1 MTIWLDVE
9 TNKALLR
16 LRDIKAVREV
26 SNGKQRTLPGWERCK
41 GGNIK

>member
-16 LRDIKAVREV
+16 LREVKAVREV
-26 SNGKQRTLPGWERCK
+26 GNGSQKRIQDFNQSANSEC
-41 GGNIK
+41 